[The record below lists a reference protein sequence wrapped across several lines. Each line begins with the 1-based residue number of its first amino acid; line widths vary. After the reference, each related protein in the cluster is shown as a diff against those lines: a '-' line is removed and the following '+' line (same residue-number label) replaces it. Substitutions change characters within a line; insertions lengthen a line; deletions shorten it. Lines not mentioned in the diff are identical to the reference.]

1 MSWQHHAD
9 ERFGAQPPLP
19 WPRPSWR
26 WFACGALLEAA
37 AKAWVVHD
45 VIQPADA
52 IVVLGGGLETRP
64 FAAAALYKNGFTP
77 KILVSDVKPSRA
89 EKLGVVASHVREA
102 SSIFLSAVSS
112 ARFSSLDFLR
122 DLSAILAE
130 MVAAVG
136 HVDFVI
142 TASCVGESTAT
153 RSPCTLTED
162 AAQKYGGCCAE
173 IRSTLYGCSK
183 LVVERMLKEA
193 EAVY

>member
-1 MSWQHHAD
+1 
-9 ERFGAQPPLP
+9 
-19 WPRPSWR
+19 
-26 WFACGALLEAA
+26 
-37 AKAWVVHD
+37 VHD

-64 FAAAALYKNGFTP
+64 FAAAALYKNGFAP
-77 KILVSDVKPSRA
+77 KILVSDVKRSRA

-142 TASCVGESTAT
+142 TASCVGESTADT

-162 AAQKYGGCCAE
+162 AAQKYRGCCAE
-173 IRSTLYGCSK
+173 IRSTVYGYSK

>member
-1 MSWQHHAD
+1 LDWPGRAWQSRIHAGQARWIAPAR
-9 ERFGAQPPLP
+9 EASFATCLIFG
-19 WPRPSWR
+19 
-26 WFACGALLEAA
+26 
-37 AKAWVVHD
+37 
-45 VIQPADA
+45 
-52 IVVLGGGLETRP
+52 
-64 FAAAALYKNGFTP
+64 
-77 KILVSDVKPSRA
+77 
-89 EKLGVVASHVREA
+89 REA

-142 TASCVGESTAT
+142 TASCVGESTADT

-162 AAQKYGGCCAE
+162 AAQKYRGCCAE
-173 IRSTLYGCSK
+173 IRSTLYGYSK

-193 EAVY
+193 EAVH